1 MKCIVEACIADNKI
15 YKNMKLLK
23 KNFLQV
29 KNNNKSGEKMY
40 NYKKLYK
47 IYFSFLFVWLF
58 GGIFTLWGSELEGL
72 YKTPIS
78 LTGLIEPS
86 ETLQVQSSI
95 GGRVEAIHVKVNQS
109 VAEDQL
115 LLTIENTSQKRQL
128 ELSRIQ
134 LKINENNVKVSE
146 NSIKDMETNLKDI
159 KRRLD
164 DEETLFEQGS
174 STRSQLEALEL
185 QYNRGVLSLEKTK
198 LGYENALL
206 TLKNAILTLERTK
219 HDVELSEDALEDTRV
234 KAKIGGIIA
243 AKSIEEGEMIS
254 PGSPV
259 FHIID
264 ISQVKI
270 VIQAEQ
276 HDLPMIKRGQSVVF
290 VTPSYRDKQFSGY
303 IERVDWIADPETGRF
318 PLHVKA
324 NNPGLMLRA
333 GMSAKVYLLSKK

>member
-1 MKCIVEACIADNKI
+1 
-15 YKNMKLLK
+15 
-23 KNFLQV
+23 
-29 KNNNKSGEKMY
+29 MY
-40 NYKKLYK
+40 NYKKLHK
-47 IYFSFLFVWLF
+47 IYFSFLLVWLF
-58 GGIFTLWGSELEGL
+58 GGIFTLWGSELEGS

-95 GGRVEAIHVKVNQS
+95 GGRVEAIHVKVNQT

-115 LLTIENTSQKRQL
+115 LLTLENTSQKRQL

-134 LKINENNVKVSE
+134 LKINENNVKVSENSIKVNENSIKVNE

-174 STRSQLEALEL
+174 STRSQLEALQL
-185 QYNRGVLSLEKTK
+185 QYNRAVLSLDKTK

-206 TLKNAILTLERTK
+206 TLKNALLTLERSRL
-219 HDVELSEDALEDTRV
+219 DVDLSEDALEDTRV

-243 AKSIEEGEMIS
+243 AKLIEEGEIIS
-254 PGSPV
+254 PGSPI

-276 HDLPMIKRGQSVVF
+276 HDLPMIKKGQSVVF
-290 VTPSYRDKQFSGY
+290 VTPSYRDKQFSGD

-324 NNPGLMLRA
+324 DNPSLMLRA
-333 GMSAKVYLLSKK
+333 GMSAKVYLLSKQ

>member
-1 MKCIVEACIADNKI
+1 M
-15 YKNMKLLK
+15 YK
-23 KNFLQV
+23 
-29 KNNNKSGEKMY
+29 S
-40 NYKKLYK
+40 KKLHK
-47 IYFSFLFVWLF
+47 IYFSFLFIWLF
-58 GGIFTLWGSELEGL
+58 GGIFTSWGSEIDGS

-86 ETLQVQSSI
+86 ETLQVQSSV
-95 GGRVEAIHVKVNQS
+95 GGRVENINVKVNQTIT
-109 VAEDQL
+109 EDQL
-115 LLTIENTSQKRQL
+115 LLTLENTSQKRQL

-174 STRSQLEALEL
+174 STRSQLESLQL
-185 QYNRGVLSLEKTK
+185 QYNRAVLSLEKTK
-198 LGYENALL
+198 LAYE
-206 TLKNAILTLERTK
+206 NAILTLERSR
-219 HDVELSEDALEDTRV
+219 HDVDISEDALEDTLL

-243 AKSIEEGEMIS
+243 AKLIEEGEMIS
-254 PGSPV
+254 PGSPI
-259 FHIID
+259 FQIID

-276 HDLPMIKRGQSVVF
+276 HDLPMIKKGQAVVF
-290 VTPSYRDKQFSGY
+290 VTTSYREKQFTGH

-318 PLHVKA
+318 PLHIKA
-324 NNPGLMLRA
+324 DNPRLMLRA
-333 GMSAKVYLLSKK
+333 GMSAQVYLLSKK

>member
-1 MKCIVEACIADNKI
+1 MYKCKKLHKI
-15 YKNMKLLK
+15 YL
-23 KNFLQV
+23 
-29 KNNNKSGEKMY
+29 
-40 NYKKLYK
+40 
-47 IYFSFLFVWLF
+47 SFLSIWLF
-58 GGIFTLWGSELEGL
+58 GGIFTSWGTEIDGS

-86 ETLQVQSSI
+86 ETLQVQSSV
-95 GGRVEAIHVKVNQS
+95 GGRVENINVKVNQTIT
-109 VAEDQL
+109 EDQL
-115 LLTIENTSQKRQL
+115 LLTLENTSQKRQL

-174 STRSQLEALEL
+174 STRSQLESLQL
-185 QYNRGVLSLEKTK
+185 QYNRAVLSLEKTK
-198 LGYENALL
+198 LAYE
-206 TLKNAILTLERTK
+206 NAILTLERSK
-219 HDVELSEDALEDTRV
+219 HDVDISEDALEDTLL

-243 AKSIEEGEMIS
+243 AKLIEEGEMIS
-254 PGSPV
+254 PGSPI
-259 FHIID
+259 FQIID

-276 HDLPMIKRGQSVVF
+276 HDLPMIKKGQAVVF
-290 VTPSYRDKQFSGY
+290 VTTSYREKQFTGH

-318 PLHVKA
+318 PLHIKA
-324 NNPGLMLRA
+324 DNPRLILRA
-333 GMSAKVYLLSKK
+333 GMSAQVYLLSKK

>member
-1 MKCIVEACIADNKI
+1 MHK
-15 YKNMKLLK
+15 YRKLH
-23 KNFLQV
+23 
-29 KNNNKSGEKMY
+29 
-40 NYKKLYK
+40 K
-47 IYFSFLFVWLF
+47 IYFSFLFIWLL
-58 GGIFTLWGSELEGL
+58 GGTFNLWGSEIADS

-86 ETLQVQSSI
+86 ETLQVQSSV
-95 GGRVEAIHVKVNQS
+95 GGRVENINVKVNQTIT
-109 VAEDQL
+109 EDQL
-115 LLTIENTSQKRQL
+115 LLTLENTSQKRQL

-174 STRSQLEALEL
+174 STRSQLESLQL
-185 QYNRGVLSLEKTK
+185 QYNRAVLSLEKTK
-198 LGYENALL
+198 LAYE
-206 TLKNAILTLERTK
+206 NAILTLERSR
-219 HDVELSEDALEDTRV
+219 HDVDISEDALEDTLL

-243 AKSIEEGEMIS
+243 AKLIEEGEMIS
-254 PGSPV
+254 PGSPI
-259 FHIID
+259 FQIID

-276 HDLPMIKRGQSVVF
+276 HDLPMIKKGQAVVF
-290 VTPSYRDKQFSGY
+290 VTTSYREKQFTGH

-318 PLHVKA
+318 PLHIKA
-324 NNPGLMLRA
+324 DNPRLMLRA
-333 GMSAKVYLLSKK
+333 GMSAQVYLLSKK

>member
-1 MKCIVEACIADNKI
+1 
-15 YKNMKLLK
+15 
-23 KNFLQV
+23 
-29 KNNNKSGEKMY
+29 MY
-40 NYKKLYK
+40 NYKKLHK
-47 IYFSFLFVWLF
+47 IYFSILIVWLF
-58 GGIFTLWGSELEGL
+58 GGIFSLWGSELEGS

-109 VAEDQL
+109 VAKDQL
-115 LLTIENTSQKRQL
+115 LLTIENTSQNRQL

-174 STRSQLEALEL
+174 STRSQLEALQL
-185 QYNRGVLSLEKTK
+185 QYNRAMLSLEKTK
-198 LGYENALL
+198 LGYENA
-206 TLKNAILTLERTK
+206 ILTLERSK
-219 HDVELSEDALEDTRV
+219 HDVDLSEDALEDTRV

-270 VIQAEQ
+270 VIQVEQ

-324 NNPGLMLRA
+324 NNPGLVLRA
-333 GMSAKVYLLSKK
+333 GMNAKVYLLSKK

>member
-1 MKCIVEACIADNKI
+1 M
-15 YKNMKLLK
+15 YK
-23 KNFLQV
+23 
-29 KNNNKSGEKMY
+29 S
-40 NYKKLYK
+40 KKLHK
-47 IYFSFLFVWLF
+47 IYFSFLFIWLF
-58 GGIFTLWGSELEGL
+58 GVIFTSWGSEIDGS

-86 ETLQVQSSI
+86 ETLQVQSSV
-95 GGRVEAIHVKVNQS
+95 GGRVENINVKVNQTI
-109 VAEDQL
+109 AEDQL
-115 LLTIENTSQKRQL
+115 LLTLENTSQKRQL

-174 STRSQLEALEL
+174 STRSQLESLQL
-185 QYNRGVLSLEKTK
+185 QYNRAVLSLEKTK
-198 LGYENALL
+198 LAYE
-206 TLKNAILTLERTK
+206 NAILTLERSR
-219 HDVELSEDALEDTRV
+219 HDVDISEDALEDTLL

-243 AKSIEEGEMIS
+243 AKLIEEGEMIS
-254 PGSPV
+254 PGSPI
-259 FHIID
+259 FQIID

-276 HDLPMIKRGQSVVF
+276 HDLPMIKKGQAVVF
-290 VTPSYRDKQFSGY
+290 VTTSYREKQFTGH

-318 PLHVKA
+318 PLHIKA
-324 NNPGLMLRA
+324 DNPRLMLRA
-333 GMSAKVYLLSKK
+333 GMSAQVYLLSKK

>member
-1 MKCIVEACIADNKI
+1 
-15 YKNMKLLK
+15 
-23 KNFLQV
+23 
-29 KNNNKSGEKMY
+29 MY
-40 NYKKLYK
+40 NYKKFHK
-47 IYFSFLFVWLF
+47 IYFSFLFIWLF
-58 GGIFTLWGSELEGL
+58 GGIFTLSGSELEGS

-95 GGRVEAIHVKVNQS
+95 GGRVEAIHVKINQS
-109 VAEDQL
+109 VEEDQL
-115 LLTIENTSQKRQL
+115 LLTIENTSQKRKL

-174 STRSQLEALEL
+174 STRSQLEALQL
-185 QYNRGVLSLEKTK
+185 QYDRAVLSLDKTK
-198 LGYENALL
+198 IGYENALM
-206 TLKNAILTLERTK
+206 TLKNAVLTLERSK
-219 HDVELSEDALEDTRV
+219 HDVDLSEDALEDTRV
-234 KAKIGGIIA
+234 KAKINGIIA

-276 HDLPMIKRGQSVVF
+276 HDLPMIKRGQAVVF

-318 PLHVKA
+318 PLHIKA

>member
-1 MKCIVEACIADNKI
+1 
-15 YKNMKLLK
+15 
-23 KNFLQV
+23 
-29 KNNNKSGEKMY
+29 MY
-40 NYKKLYK
+40 NYKKFHK
-47 IYFSFLFVWLF
+47 IYFSFLFIWLF
-58 GGIFTLWGSELEGL
+58 GGIFTLSGSELEGS

-174 STRSQLEALEL
+174 STRSQLEALQL
-185 QYNRGVLSLEKTK
+185 QYDRAVLSLDKTK
-198 LGYENALL
+198 LGYENALM
-206 TLKNAILTLERTK
+206 TLKNAVLTLERSK
-219 HDVELSEDALEDTRV
+219 HDVDLSEDALEDTRV
-234 KAKIGGIIA
+234 KAKINGIIA

-276 HDLPMIKRGQSVVF
+276 HDLPMIKRGQAVVF

>member
-1 MKCIVEACIADNKI
+1 MHK
-15 YKNMKLLK
+15 YR
-23 KNFLQV
+23 
-29 KNNNKSGEKMY
+29 
-40 NYKKLYK
+40 KLYK
-47 IYFSFLFVWLF
+47 IYFSFLFIWLF
-58 GGIFTLWGSELEGL
+58 GGIFTSWGTEIDGS

-86 ETLQVQSSI
+86 ETLQVQSSV
-95 GGRVEAIHVKVNQS
+95 GGRVENINVKVNQTIT
-109 VAEDQL
+109 EDQL
-115 LLTIENTSQKRQL
+115 LLTLENTSQKRQL

-174 STRSQLEALEL
+174 STRSQLESLQL
-185 QYNRGVLSLEKTK
+185 QYNRAILSLEKTK
-198 LGYENALL
+198 LAYE
-206 TLKNAILTLERTK
+206 NAILTLERSK
-219 HDVELSEDALEDTRV
+219 HDVDISEDALEDTLL

-243 AKSIEEGEMIS
+243 AKLIEEGEMIS
-254 PGSPV
+254 PGSPI
-259 FHIID
+259 FQIID

-276 HDLPMIKRGQSVVF
+276 HDLPMIKKGQAVVF
-290 VTPSYRDKQFSGY
+290 VTTSYREKQFTGH

-318 PLHVKA
+318 PLHIKA
-324 NNPGLMLRA
+324 DNPRLMLRA
-333 GMSAKVYLLSKK
+333 GMSAQVYLLSKK

>member
-1 MKCIVEACIADNKI
+1 MYKC
-15 YKNMKLLK
+15 
-23 KNFLQV
+23 
-29 KNNNKSGEKMY
+29 
-40 NYKKLYK
+40 KKLHK
-47 IYFSFLFVWLF
+47 IYFSFLFIWLF
-58 GGIFTLWGSELEGL
+58 GGIFTSWGSEIDGS

-86 ETLQVQSSI
+86 ETLQVQSSV
-95 GGRVEAIHVKVNQS
+95 GGRVENINVKVNQTIT
-109 VAEDQL
+109 EDQL
-115 LLTIENTSQKRQL
+115 LLTLENTSQKRQL

-174 STRSQLEALEL
+174 STRSQLESLQL
-185 QYNRGVLSLEKTK
+185 QYNRAVLSLEKTK
-198 LGYENALL
+198 LAYE
-206 TLKNAILTLERTK
+206 NAILTLERSR
-219 HDVELSEDALEDTRV
+219 HDVDISEDALEDTLL

-243 AKSIEEGEMIS
+243 AKLIEEGEIIS
-254 PGSPV
+254 PGSPI

-276 HDLPMIKRGQSVVF
+276 HDLPMIKKGQAVVF
-290 VTPSYRDKQFSGY
+290 VTTSYRDKQFTGR

-333 GMSAKVYLLSKK
+333 GMIARVYLLSKK

>member
-1 MKCIVEACIADNKI
+1 M
-15 YKNMKLLK
+15 YK
-23 KNFLQV
+23 
-29 KNNNKSGEKMY
+29 S
-40 NYKKLYK
+40 KKLHK
-47 IYFSFLFVWLF
+47 IYFSFLFIWLF
-58 GGIFTLWGSELEGL
+58 GGIFTSWGSEIDGS

-86 ETLQVQSSI
+86 ETLQVQSSV
-95 GGRVEAIHVKVNQS
+95 GGRVENINVKVNQTI
-109 VAEDQL
+109 AEDQL
-115 LLTIENTSQKRQL
+115 LLTLENTSQKRQL

-174 STRSQLEALEL
+174 STRSQLESLQL
-185 QYNRGVLSLEKTK
+185 QYNRAVLSLEKTK
-198 LGYENALL
+198 LAYE
-206 TLKNAILTLERTK
+206 NAILTLERSR
-219 HDVELSEDALEDTRV
+219 HDVDISEDALEDTLL

-243 AKSIEEGEMIS
+243 AKLIEEGEMIS
-254 PGSPV
+254 PGSPI
-259 FHIID
+259 FQIID

-276 HDLPMIKRGQSVVF
+276 HDLPMIKKGQAVVF
-290 VTPSYRDKQFSGY
+290 VTTSYREKQFTGH

-318 PLHVKA
+318 PLHIKA
-324 NNPGLMLRA
+324 DNPRLMLRA
-333 GMSAKVYLLSKK
+333 GMSAQVYLLSKK

>member
-1 MKCIVEACIADNKI
+1 MYKC
-15 YKNMKLLK
+15 
-23 KNFLQV
+23 
-29 KNNNKSGEKMY
+29 
-40 NYKKLYK
+40 KKLHK
-47 IYFSFLFVWLF
+47 IYFSFLFIWLF
-58 GGIFTLWGSELEGL
+58 GGIFTSWGSEIDGS

-86 ETLQVQSSI
+86 ETLQVQSSV
-95 GGRVEAIHVKVNQS
+95 GGRVENINVKVNQTIT
-109 VAEDQL
+109 EDQL
-115 LLTIENTSQKRQL
+115 LLTLENTSQKRQL

-174 STRSQLEALEL
+174 STRSQLESLQL
-185 QYNRGVLSLEKTK
+185 QYNRAVLSLEKTK
-198 LGYENALL
+198 LAYE
-206 TLKNAILTLERTK
+206 NAILTLERSR
-219 HDVELSEDALEDTRV
+219 HDVDISEDALEDTLL

-243 AKSIEEGEMIS
+243 AKLIEEGEMIS
-254 PGSPV
+254 PGSPI
-259 FHIID
+259 FQIID

-276 HDLPMIKRGQSVVF
+276 HDLPMIKKGQAVVF
-290 VTPSYRDKQFSGY
+290 VTTSYREKQFTGH

-318 PLHVKA
+318 PLHIKA
-324 NNPGLMLRA
+324 DNPRLMLRA
-333 GMSAKVYLLSKK
+333 GMSAQVYLLSKK

>member
-1 MKCIVEACIADNKI
+1 MYKC
-15 YKNMKLLK
+15 
-23 KNFLQV
+23 
-29 KNNNKSGEKMY
+29 
-40 NYKKLYK
+40 KKLHK
-47 IYFSFLFVWLF
+47 IYFSFLFIWLF
-58 GGIFTLWGSELEGL
+58 GVIFTSWGSEIDGS

-86 ETLQVQSSI
+86 ETLQVQSSV
-95 GGRVEAIHVKVNQS
+95 GGRVENINVKVNQTIT
-109 VAEDQL
+109 EDQL
-115 LLTIENTSQKRQL
+115 LLTLENTSQKRQL

-174 STRSQLEALEL
+174 STRSQLESLQL
-185 QYNRGVLSLEKTK
+185 QYNRAVLSLEKTK
-198 LGYENALL
+198 LAYE
-206 TLKNAILTLERTK
+206 NAILTLERSR
-219 HDVELSEDALEDTRV
+219 HDVDISEDALEDTLL

-243 AKSIEEGEMIS
+243 AKLIEEGEMIS
-254 PGSPV
+254 PGSPI
-259 FHIID
+259 FQIID

-276 HDLPMIKRGQSVVF
+276 HDLPMIKKGQAVVF
-290 VTPSYRDKQFSGY
+290 VTTSYREKQFTGH

-318 PLHVKA
+318 PLHIKA
-324 NNPGLMLRA
+324 DNPRLMLRA
-333 GMSAKVYLLSKK
+333 GMSAQVYLLSKK

>member
-1 MKCIVEACIADNKI
+1 
-15 YKNMKLLK
+15 
-23 KNFLQV
+23 
-29 KNNNKSGEKMY
+29 MY
-40 NYKKLYK
+40 NYKKLHK

-58 GGIFTLWGSELEGL
+58 GGIFTLWGSELEGS

-174 STRSQLEALEL
+174 STRSQLESLQL
-185 QYNRGVLSLEKTK
+185 QYNRAVLSLEKTK
-198 LGYENALL
+198 LGYENA
-206 TLKNAILTLERTK
+206 ILTLERSK
-219 HDVELSEDALEDTRV
+219 HDVDLSEDALEDTRV

>member
-1 MKCIVEACIADNKI
+1 MKLIAEASIADNKI
-15 YKNMKLLK
+15 YENMKLLQ
-23 KNFLQV
+23 NFFQI

-40 NYKKLYK
+40 NYKKLHK

-58 GGIFTLWGSELEGL
+58 GGIFTLWGSELEGS

-174 STRSQLEALEL
+174 STRSQLEALQL
-185 QYNRGVLSLEKTK
+185 QYNRAVLSLEKTK
-198 LGYENALL
+198 LGYENA
-206 TLKNAILTLERTK
+206 ILTLERSK
-219 HDVELSEDALEDTRV
+219 HDVDLSEDALEDTRV

>member
-1 MKCIVEACIADNKI
+1 
-15 YKNMKLLK
+15 
-23 KNFLQV
+23 
-29 KNNNKSGEKMY
+29 MY
-40 NYKKLYK
+40 NYKKIHK

-58 GGIFTLWGSELEGL
+58 GGIFTLWGSESEGS

-95 GGRVEAIHVKVNQS
+95 GGRVEAINVKVNQS

-174 STRSQLEALEL
+174 STRSQLESLQL
-185 QYNRGVLSLEKTK
+185 QYNRAVLSLEKTK
-198 LGYENALL
+198 LAYE
-206 TLKNAILTLERTK
+206 NAILTFERSK
-219 HDVELSEDALEDTRV
+219 HDVDLSEDALEDTRV

-324 NNPGLMLRA
+324 NNPGMMLRA

>member
-1 MKCIVEACIADNKI
+1 MYKC
-15 YKNMKLLK
+15 K
-23 KNFLQV
+23 K
-29 KNNNKSGEKMY
+29 SH
-40 NYKKLYK
+40 K
-47 IYFSFLFVWLF
+47 IYFSFLFIWLF
-58 GGIFTLWGSELEGL
+58 GGIFTSWGSEIDGS

-86 ETLQVQSSI
+86 ETLQVQSSV
-95 GGRVEAIHVKVNQS
+95 GGRVENINVKVNQTIT
-109 VAEDQL
+109 EYQL
-115 LLTIENTSQKRQL
+115 LLTLENTSQKRQL

-164 DEETLFEQGS
+164 DDETLFEQGS
-174 STRSQLEALEL
+174 STRSQLESLQL
-185 QYNRGVLSLEKTK
+185 QYNRAVLSLEKTK
-198 LGYENALL
+198 LAFE
-206 TLKNAILTLERTK
+206 NAILTLERSR
-219 HDVELSEDALEDTRV
+219 HDVDISEDALEDTLL

-243 AKSIEEGEMIS
+243 SKLIEEGEMIS
-254 PGSPV
+254 PGSPI
-259 FHIID
+259 FQIID

-276 HDLPMIKRGQSVVF
+276 HDLPMIKKGQAVVF
-290 VTPSYRDKQFSGY
+290 VTTSYREKQFTGH

-318 PLHVKA
+318 PIHVKA

-333 GMSAKVYLLSKK
+333 GMIAQVYLLSK

>member
-1 MKCIVEACIADNKI
+1 
-15 YKNMKLLK
+15 
-23 KNFLQV
+23 
-29 KNNNKSGEKMY
+29 MY
-40 NYKKLYK
+40 NYKKLLK

-58 GGIFTLWGSELEGL
+58 GGMVTLWGSDLEGS

-95 GGRVEAIHVKVNQS
+95 GGRVEAINVKVNQS
-109 VAEDQL
+109 VAKDQL

-159 KRRLD
+159 KRRLA

-174 STRSQLEALEL
+174 STRSQLESLQL
-185 QYNRGVLSLEKTK
+185 QYNRAVLSLEKTK
-198 LGYENALL
+198 LGYENA
-206 TLKNAILTLERTK
+206 ILTLERSK
-219 HDVELSEDALEDTRV
+219 HDVDLSEDALEDTRV

>member
-1 MKCIVEACIADNKI
+1 
-15 YKNMKLLK
+15 
-23 KNFLQV
+23 
-29 KNNNKSGEKMY
+29 MY
-40 NYKKLYK
+40 YYKKLHK

-58 GGIFTLWGSELEGL
+58 GGIFTLWGSELEGS

-146 NSIKDMETNLKDI
+146 NSIKVSENSIKDMETNLKDI

-174 STRSQLEALEL
+174 STRSQLEALQL
-185 QYNRGVLSLEKTK
+185 QYNRAVLSLEKTK
-198 LGYENALL
+198 LGYENA
-206 TLKNAILTLERTK
+206 ILTLERSK
-219 HDVELSEDALEDTRV
+219 HDVDLSEDALEDTRV

>member
-1 MKCIVEACIADNKI
+1 
-15 YKNMKLLK
+15 
-23 KNFLQV
+23 
-29 KNNNKSGEKMY
+29 MY
-40 NYKKLYK
+40 NYKKLHK
-47 IYFSFLFVWLF
+47 TYFSFLFVWLF
-58 GGIFTLWGSELEGL
+58 GGMFTLWGSELEGS

-159 KRRLD
+159 KRRLA

-174 STRSQLEALEL
+174 STRSQLESLQL
-185 QYNRGVLSLEKTK
+185 QYNRAVLSLEKTK
-198 LGYENALL
+198 LGYENA
-206 TLKNAILTLERTK
+206 ILTLERSK
-219 HDVELSEDALEDTRV
+219 HDVDLSEDALEDTRV

>member
-1 MKCIVEACIADNKI
+1 
-15 YKNMKLLK
+15 
-23 KNFLQV
+23 
-29 KNNNKSGEKMY
+29 MY
-40 NYKKLYK
+40 NYKKLPK

-58 GGIFTLWGSELEGL
+58 GGMFTLWGSDLEGS

-109 VAEDQL
+109 VAEEQL

-159 KRRLD
+159 KRRLA

-174 STRSQLEALEL
+174 STRSQLESLQL
-185 QYNRGVLSLEKTK
+185 QYNRAVLSLEKTK
-198 LGYENALL
+198 LGYENA
-206 TLKNAILTLERTK
+206 ILTLERSK
-219 HDVELSEDALEDTRV
+219 HDVDLSEDALEDTRV

>member
-1 MKCIVEACIADNKI
+1 MYKC
-15 YKNMKLLK
+15 
-23 KNFLQV
+23 
-29 KNNNKSGEKMY
+29 
-40 NYKKLYK
+40 KKLHK
-47 IYFSFLFVWLF
+47 IYFSFLFIWLF
-58 GGIFTLWGSELEGL
+58 GGIFTSWGSEIDGS

-86 ETLQVQSSI
+86 ETLQVQSSV
-95 GGRVEAIHVKVNQS
+95 GGRVENINVKVNQTIT
-109 VAEDQL
+109 EDQL
-115 LLTIENTSQKRQL
+115 LLTLENTSQKRQL

-174 STRSQLEALEL
+174 STRSQLESLQL
-185 QYNRGVLSLEKTK
+185 QYNRAVLSLEKTK
-198 LGYENALL
+198 LAYE
-206 TLKNAILTLERTK
+206 NAILTLERSR
-219 HDVELSEDALEDTRV
+219 HDVDISEDALEDTLL

-243 AKSIEEGEMIS
+243 AKLIEEGEMIS

-259 FHIID
+259 FHIIN

-276 HDLPMIKRGQSVVF
+276 HDLPMIKRGQAVVF

-303 IERVDWIADPETGRF
+303 IERVDWITDPETGRF

>member
-1 MKCIVEACIADNKI
+1 MYKC
-15 YKNMKLLK
+15 
-23 KNFLQV
+23 
-29 KNNNKSGEKMY
+29 
-40 NYKKLYK
+40 KKLHK
-47 IYFSFLFVWLF
+47 IYFSFLFIWLF
-58 GGIFTLWGSELEGL
+58 GGIFTSWGTEIDGS

-86 ETLQVQSSI
+86 ETLQVQSSV
-95 GGRVEAIHVKVNQS
+95 GGRVENINVKVNQTIT
-109 VAEDQL
+109 EDQL
-115 LLTIENTSQKRQL
+115 LLTLENTSQKRQL

-174 STRSQLEALEL
+174 STRSQLESLQL
-185 QYNRGVLSLEKTK
+185 QYNRAVLSLEKTK
-198 LGYENALL
+198 LAYE
-206 TLKNAILTLERTK
+206 NAILTLERSK
-219 HDVELSEDALEDTRV
+219 HDVDISEDALEDTLL

-243 AKSIEEGEMIS
+243 AKLIEEGEMIS
-254 PGSPV
+254 PGSPI
-259 FHIID
+259 FQIID

-276 HDLPMIKRGQSVVF
+276 HDLPMIKKGQAVVF
-290 VTPSYRDKQFSGY
+290 VTTSYREKQFTGH

-318 PLHVKA
+318 PLHIKA
-324 NNPGLMLRA
+324 DNPRLMLRA
-333 GMSAKVYLLSKK
+333 GMSAQVYLLSKK

>member
-1 MKCIVEACIADNKI
+1 M
-15 YKNMKLLK
+15 YK
-23 KNFLQV
+23 
-29 KNNNKSGEKMY
+29 
-40 NYKKLYK
+40 YKKLHK
-47 IYFSFLFVWLF
+47 IYFSFLFIWLF
-58 GGIFTLWGSELEGL
+58 GGIFTSWGSEIDGS

-86 ETLQVQSSI
+86 ETLQVQSSV
-95 GGRVEAIHVKVNQS
+95 GGRVENINVKVNQTIT
-109 VAEDQL
+109 EDQL
-115 LLTIENTSQKRQL
+115 LLTLENTSQKRQL

-174 STRSQLEALEL
+174 STRSQLESLQL
-185 QYNRGVLSLEKTK
+185 QYNRAVLSLEKTK
-198 LGYENALL
+198 LAYE
-206 TLKNAILTLERTK
+206 NAILTLERSK
-219 HDVELSEDALEDTRV
+219 HDVDISEDALEDTLL

-243 AKSIEEGEMIS
+243 AKLIEEGEMIS
-254 PGSPV
+254 PGSPI
-259 FHIID
+259 FQIID

-276 HDLPMIKRGQSVVF
+276 HDLPMIKKGQAVVF
-290 VTPSYRDKQFSGY
+290 VTTSYREKQFTGH

-318 PLHVKA
+318 PLHIKA
-324 NNPGLMLRA
+324 DNPRLMLRA
-333 GMSAKVYLLSKK
+333 GMSAQVYLLSKK

>member
-1 MKCIVEACIADNKI
+1 
-15 YKNMKLLK
+15 
-23 KNFLQV
+23 
-29 KNNNKSGEKMY
+29 MY
-40 NYKKLYK
+40 NYKKLHK

-58 GGIFTLWGSELEGL
+58 GGIFTLWGSELEGS

-95 GGRVEAIHVKVNQS
+95 GGRVEAINVKVNQS
-109 VAEDQL
+109 VVEDQL

-146 NSIKDMETNLKDI
+146 NSIKVNENSIKDMETNLKDI
-159 KRRLD
+159 KRKLD

-174 STRSQLEALEL
+174 STRSQLEALQL
-185 QYNRGVLSLEKTK
+185 QYDRAVLSLDKTK
-198 LGYENALL
+198 LGYENAIL
-206 TLKNAILTLERTK
+206 TLKNAILTLERSK
-219 HDVELSEDALEDTRV
+219 HDFDLSEDALEDTRV

-264 ISQVKI
+264 ISKVKI